1 MLERL
6 SASCESC
13 DRPLNDEKQVITF
26 ERNGCIRHVYEC
38 SCRAVTI
45 TVSRD

>member
-26 ERNGCIRHVYEC
+26 ERNDCVRHVYEC
-38 SCRAVTI
+38 RCGAVMITI
-45 TVSRD
+45 ARD